1 MMLSMARIFSI
12 LAIISVLLLAANF
25 VVGLVGG
32 DFNAAA
38 RHKREAQNRLIEVE
52 RQSRSSRNVTSRD
65 LDQARTSALAADAE
79 FRGPRSRMTLHMLLG
94 AASALVTVLVN
105 SITVTYFIGT
115 SRWCKE
121 VCEAY
126 GLSDNLAE
134 RSTRLKRSTF
144 PWALAGIL
152 SVIVMVGLGAA
163 ADPSGANWPRS
174 AHFVTPH
181 YVAAM
186 IGIVIVV
193 IAFFMQISRIAE
205 NYAVIEEILSEV
217 ERIRA
222 AKGLPIEEPTSA

>member
-1 MMLSMARIFSI
+1 MARIFSI

-25 VVGLVGG
+25 VVGLTGG
-32 DFNAAA
+32 DFNTAAQ
-38 RHKREAQNRLIEVE
+38 KKLEAHNRLIELE
-52 RQSRSSRNVTSRD
+52 RQSRASRRVAPPE
-65 LDQARTSALAADAE
+65 LEQARQDALAADSR

-94 AASALVTVLVN
+94 AAAALITLLVN

-121 VCEAY
+121 VCETY
-126 GLSDNLAE
+126 GLSGELAE
-134 RSTRLKRSTF
+134 RSTRLKRSAF

-152 SVIVMVGLGAA
+152 SVIVIVGLGAA

-174 AHFVTPH
+174 AQFVMPH

-186 IGIVIVV
+186 IGLVIVV
-193 IAFFMQISRIAE
+193 IAFFVQITRIAE
-205 NYAVIEEILSEV
+205 NYAVIEEILREV

-222 AKGLPIEEPTSA
+222 AKGLPVEEPTTA